1 MVVVRRWERERES
14 SERVRAYSNL
24 VLEQEQAA
32 EEAVQVGCQQ
42 GEVHRC
48 GAGSFDY
55 HWHEAIQAKH
65 TRAESNVQQPWED
78 IKSHR
83 HIGHSRENLNNTEL
97 WGLL

>member
-1 MVVVRRWERERES
+1 MVVVVRRWERERER

-24 VLEQEQAA
+24 VLEQEQTA

-55 HWHEAIQAKH
+55 HWHEAIQTKH
-65 TRAESNVQQPWED
+65 TRTESNVQQPWED

-83 HIGHSRENLNNTEL
+83 HISHYRENLNNT
-97 WGLL
+97 